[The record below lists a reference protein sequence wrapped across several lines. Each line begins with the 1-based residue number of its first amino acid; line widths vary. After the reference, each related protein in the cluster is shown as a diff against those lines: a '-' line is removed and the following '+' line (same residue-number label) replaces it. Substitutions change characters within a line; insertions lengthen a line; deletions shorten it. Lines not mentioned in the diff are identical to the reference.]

1 MENLKK
7 LFGLFFNIFSTIF
20 FCWAVDSVDQLEG
33 FSDTVQIAA
42 SSVGRAVF
50 LTVTLFH
57 YLKRKD
63 MDWCGSLFGVLSLA
77 CLSRLSGLL
86 FGVSWWLSVAIGFA
100 SLSVILL
107 VALLI
112 YAFH

>member
-20 FCWAVDSVDQLEG
+20 FFWAVDSVDQLEG

-42 SSVGRAVF
+42 CSVGSAVF
-50 LTVTLFH
+50 LTVTLFK

-63 MDWCGSLFGVLSLA
+63 MDWWGNLFGVLSLA

-86 FGVSWWLSVAIGFA
+86 FGVSPWLSVAIGFA
-100 SLSVILL
+100 ALTVIIL
-107 VALLI
+107 VVVLI